1 MKQFF
6 SQLIF
11 AVILLL
17 ISVETKA
24 QLTTQLTNLPTLY
37 ITTTDEK
44 PIVSKDDYLPG
55 TLTIAAPTGTIGA
68 YSGPIEI
75 RGRGNS
81 TWEMDKKPYR
91 IKLPEKYR
99 MLDMPASA
107 KNWVL
112 LANYA
117 DKTLMRNALAFEVS
131 KMVGLPYSLPYRFV
145 DVYVNNEYIGN
156 YTLTDNVEVGKGRV
170 DIDEQKKTDLTEPNV
185 TGGYLVEADGFADQE
200 ISKFYTNKGMKFTIH
215 SPKDDEIKSPQYD
228 YIKAFFQ
235 SAENKLFADNYQDP
249 STGYLANMD
258 KESLVNWYLACE
270 ITGNS
275 DAFWSTYMFKK
286 RNDPK
291 IYFGP
296 LWDYDIAFNNDD
308 RLGDATYKRM
318 SDNGHFPAYRVW
330 IDRLLIDPNFRNA
343 LAIRWKQ
350 LKAAGLFNNIN
361 SLITSMKA
369 TLEESQVKN
378 YEKWPTLNTKVY
390 LENKYSGTYDEH
402 VEFLR
407 TYMHNRL
414 TWLELEITGELGNDT
429 YYKIINKRSG
439 KAIVPGTD
447 PAVLVQQTF
456 QATNNSHHW
465 AMKTTEID
473 GNKYFTLTNRAT
485 GTNIVSPDNTNQSQ
499 LSLAPA
505 SSSSRQQWRLVT
517 YWDHIHFSLVNREN
531 NQAID
536 NYFGLNQEGNKVS
549 QYSFDENRGENQLWR
564 IIATDAITSPL
575 PIYTSGF
582 KAQALQNTIELSWQ
596 VHEQKNGSHFEIQ
609 RFTDQKLSVFENLG
623 TVMLTDQGIGQYKFM
638 DKSPLPLINYY
649 RLKQI
654 DLDGTFSYSKIVS
667 AKSQAISQ
675 LSLWPVPAV
684 KTAEIS
690 FFSSQKGTGS
700 VEIYNPAGVKLKT
713 IPLNI
718 LNGQNNSSINVSNFS
733 QGLYLMKVAYNDE
746 STTLKMLKVNE

>member
-1 MKQFF
+1 MKNF
-6 SQLIF
+6 SKFIF
-11 AVILLL
+11 AAIFLVISFE
-17 ISVETKA
+17 IQA

-37 ITTTDEK
+37 ITTNGSL

-55 TLTIAAPTGTIGA
+55 TLTIAAPTGTAGA

-81 TWEMDKKPYR
+81 TWSMDKKPFR
-91 IKLPEKYR
+91 IKLPEKFK

-145 DVYVNNEYIGN
+145 DVYLNDEYIGN

-170 DIDEQKKTDLTEPNV
+170 DIDEQKVTDITEPKV
-185 TGGYLVEADGFADQE
+185 TGGYLLEADGFADQE
-200 ISKFYTNKGMKFTIH
+200 ISKFYTTQGMKFTIH
-215 SPKDDEIKSPQYD
+215 SPKDDEIVPEQYN

-235 SAENKLFADNYQDP
+235 GAEDKLFAADYQDP
-249 STGYLANMD
+249 LTGYLANMD
-258 KESLVNWYLACE
+258 QVSLVNWYLACE

-296 LWDYDIAFNNDD
+296 LWDYDIAFNNDE

-318 SDNGHFPAYRVW
+318 SDNGHFVEYRVW
-330 IDRLLIDPNFRNA
+330 IKRLLLDPNFKAA
-343 LAIRWKQ
+343 LAHRWKE
-350 LKAAGLFNNIN
+350 LKAAGLITKIN
-361 SLITSMKA
+361 SLITTMKA
-369 TLEESQVKN
+369 TLNESQAKN
-378 YEKWPTLNTKVY
+378 FEKWPILNTKVY
-390 LENKYSGTYDEH
+390 LEYKSTGTYDEH
-402 VEFLR
+402 VEYMR
-407 TYMHNRL
+407 TYLQNRL
-414 TWLELEITGELGNDT
+414 AWLEMEITGELGNDT

-439 KAIVPGTD
+439 KAAVPGAN
-447 PAVLVQQTF
+447 PQLLAQQTF
-456 QATNNSHHW
+456 QPANNSHHW

-473 GNKYFTLTNRAT
+473 GIKYFTLTNRAT
-485 GTNIVSPDNTNQSQ
+485 GARIMSPDNERSQ
-499 LSLAPA
+499 LTL
-505 SSSSRQQWRLVT
+505 SSDAVTARQQWRLIT
-517 YWDHIHFSLVNREN
+517 YWDHIHYSLLNKEN
-531 NQAID
+531 NLAMD
-536 NYFGLNQEGNKVS
+536 NYFGLIQDGNIVS
-549 QYSFDENRGENQLWR
+549 QYPYDENRGENELWR
-564 IIATDAITSPL
+564 IIATDVITNPL

-609 RFTDQKLSVFENLG
+609 RFTDQKLTKFEDLG
-623 TVMLTDQGIGQYKFM
+623 TVMLTDEGIGQYKFV
-638 DKSPLPLINYY
+638 DKNPLPLTNYY

-654 DLDGTFSYSKIVS
+654 DMDNTFSYSRIVS
-667 AKSQAISQ
+667 AKNPAISQ

-690 FFSSQKGTGS
+690 FFSSQTGTGS
-700 VEIYNPAGVKLKT
+700 VEIYSTAGTKLKT
-713 IPLNI
+713 IPLKVQ
-718 LNGQNNSSINVSNFS
+718 NGQNNSSINVTGLS
-733 QGLYLMKVAYNDE
+733 QGLYLMKIAYNGE
-746 STTLKMLKVNE
+746 SATLKMLKVNE